1 MNKNQ
6 ITFFCSVFFLFVAGA
21 GIVWAQSSKGG
32 SKPPAVVVE
41 ERVPAFVERT
51 FTAWDVDKN
60 GMLSRSEFE
69 QGWKSIRRVQR
80 NQQQV
85 LRERFGE
92 MDRNRNQAIDSDE
105 YQRLVLIQRA
115 GSAAPPLSDF
125 DTNGNGKLELD
136 EYLTLVHKQSMANAA
151 AGRRQEKR

>member
-1 MNKNQ
+1 
-6 ITFFCSVFFLFVAGA
+6 
-21 GIVWAQSSKGG
+21 
-32 SKPPAVVVE
+32 
-41 ERVPAFVERT
+41 
-51 FTAWDVDKN
+51 
-60 GMLSRSEFE
+60 MLSRSEFE